1 MHSWTWASGR
11 AGRHGGVY
19 RSLVAHLVRDEGAGG
34 SNPLT
39 PTNIFVLNET
49 AKTAVAGF
57 ENGELDAAVRG
68 DRHGLRSKQQAPA
81 QPGRA
86 RTLIVSICRGSALC
100 PARSKNSP
108 GSKTRFRSLP
118 RKASAVAA
126 SLKQT
131 VPPSPR
137 RRAILPAPLSSTSG
151 RATLASTSRANKK
164 T

>member
-68 DRHGLRSKQQAPA
+68 DRHGHRSKQQAPA

-108 GSKTRFRSLP
+108 GSKTGLRSRPGQTSAAVGRLKLKVP
-118 RKASAVAA
+118 RSAW
-126 SLKQT
+126 
-131 VPPSPR
+131 
-137 RRAILPAPLSSTSG
+137 
-151 RATLASTSRANKK
+151 
-164 T
+164 